1 MDRMINGTSILVL
14 PSKLSTSIFKIP
26 PYSDLYKILD
36 HKTKKNERRE
46 GDIHG
51 SSATGSA
58 LRVSPITWRGLR
70 IHHASVAGNGRAEER
85 FLTVSLAQKD
95 GRACCLNNCPSLI
108 PSSTATPQSRTR
120 ASGSHRPCNRCYL
133 RAESPISRA
142 ETSPINRVRCFP
154 FSNRGS
160 KSKSPVDPTR
170 LDGIKYFVFEISNT
184 VLELDCN

>member
-1 MDRMINGTSILVL
+1 MEHLFL

-85 FLTVSLAQKD
+85 FLTVSLGTK
-95 GRACCLNNCPSLI
+95 RW
-108 PSSTATPQSRTR
+108 
-120 ASGSHRPCNRCYL
+120 PCVL
-133 RAESPISRA
+133 
-142 ETSPINRVRCFP
+142 
-154 FSNRGS
+154 
-160 KSKSPVDPTR
+160 
-170 LDGIKYFVFEISNT
+170 FE
-184 VLELDCN
+184 